1 LWFLLLGELRGYH
14 SKGSGKKALIFF
26 MVSYIDILVID
37 KGLGGVNLK
46 KKDDLE
52 PLRKEIDQI
61 DAEILKLINKRAA
74 VVMEVGKVK
83 RTTKSDYHVLD
94 REHRIYQRLTRLNQG
109 PFPTSSIRPVFK
121 EIISASLSLEHELR
135 VAYLGPEA
143 TFCHI
148 AAIQQFG
155 QSATFMQSRSLRDIF
170 NMVERGESDYGVV
183 PIENTTEGVVNPTL
197 DMFIDSQLKICAEIL
212 LEVSHHLLS
221 KKGRLEGI
229 KEIYSHAQAIAQ
241 CSSWLER
248 NVSHVPV
255 VEVFST
261 AKAAQAAAKNPKIA
275 AIAGEFAAKFYGLKP
290 IFKNIEDNPQ
300 NFTRFWVIGG
310 KSTGSTGEDK
320 TSIMLSIKDGVG
332 ALHKT
337 LRPFAKH
344 QINLTKIES
353 RPFRQRPWEYIFFID
368 LEGHTNDKN
377 VERALDE
384 VKDTAQFLKI
394 LGSYPKSESKT

>member
-1 LWFLLLGELRGYH
+1 
-14 SKGSGKKALIFF
+14 
-26 MVSYIDILVID
+26 M
-37 KGLGGVNLK
+37 K

-52 PLRKEIDQI
+52 RLRKKIDQI
-61 DAEILKLINKRAA
+61 NAEILELLNERAS
-74 VVMEVGKVK
+74 VVLEVGKVK
-83 RTTKSDYHVLD
+83 KKAKSDYHVLD
-94 REHRIYQRLTRLNQG
+94 REHKIYQKLAKLNKG
-109 PFPTSSIRPVFK
+109 PFPSSAIRPVFR

-155 QSATFMQSRSLRDIF
+155 QSATFIQSRSLRDVF
-170 NMVERGESDYGVV
+170 NMVERGESNYGVV

-197 DMFIDSQLKICAEIL
+197 DMFIDSLLKISAEIL
-212 LEVSHHLLS
+212 LGVSHHLLS
-221 KKGRLEGI
+221 KNGKLEGI
-229 KEIYSHAQAIAQ
+229 KEIYSHSQAIAQ
-241 CSSWLER
+241 CSNWLER
-248 NVSHVPV
+248 NVPDIPV
-255 VEVFST
+255 LEIFST
-261 AKAAQAAAKNPKIA
+261 AKAAQSAAKNPKIA

-290 IFKNIEDNPQ
+290 IFKNIEDNPK
-300 NFTRFWVIGG
+300 NFTRFWVIGK

-320 TSIMLSIKDGVG
+320 TSVMLSVKDGVG

-337 LRPFAKH
+337 LKPFAKH
-344 QINLTKIES
+344 KINLAKIES

-377 VERALDE
+377 VSRALDE

>member
-1 LWFLLLGELRGYH
+1 
-14 SKGSGKKALIFF
+14 
-26 MVSYIDILVID
+26 
-37 KGLGGVNLK
+37 LK
-46 KKDDLE
+46 KKEDLDC
-52 PLRKEIDQI
+52 LRKKIDKI
-61 DAEILKLINKRAA
+61 DAEILKLLNERAS
-74 VVMEVGKVK
+74 VVIEVGKLKK
-83 RTTKSDYHVLD
+83 RTKSDYHVLD
-94 REHRIYQRLTRLNQG
+94 REHRIYQRLTKLNQG
-109 PFPTSSIRPVFK
+109 PFPSSSIRPVFR
-121 EIISASLSLEHELR
+121 EIISASLSIEHELR

-143 TFCHI
+143 TFCHS

-155 QSATFMQSRSLRDIF
+155 QSATFIQSRSLRDIF
-170 NMVERGESDYGVV
+170 SMVDRGESDYGVV
-183 PIENTTEGVVNPTL
+183 PIENTTEGVINPTL

-212 LEVSHHLLS
+212 LGVSHHLLS

-229 KEIYSHAQAIAQ
+229 KEIYSHSQAIAQ
-241 CSSWLER
+241 CSGWLEQ
-248 NVSHVPV
+248 NVPTIPV

-261 AKAAQAAAKNPKIA
+261 AKAAQSAAKNPKIA

-290 IFKNIEDNPQ
+290 IFKNIEDNPK
-300 NFTRFWVIGG
+300 NFTRFWVVGR

-332 ALHKT
+332 ALHRT
-337 LRPFAKH
+337 LKPFATH

-377 VERALDE
+377 VKRALAE
-384 VKDTAQFLKI
+384 VKDTSQFLKV

>member
-1 LWFLLLGELRGYH
+1 MLEVAR
-14 SKGSGKKALIFF
+14 
-26 MVSYIDILVID
+26 V
-37 KGLGGVNLK
+37 K
-46 KKDDLE
+46 KK
-52 PLRKEIDQI
+52 
-61 DAEILKLINKRAA
+61 
-74 VVMEVGKVK
+74 
-83 RTTKSDYHVLD
+83 TKGDYHVLD
-94 REHRIYQRLTRLNQG
+94 REHKIYQKLARINKG
-109 PFPTSSIRPVFK
+109 PFPNSAIRPVFS

-155 QSATFMQSRSLRDIF
+155 QSATFIQSRSLRDIF
-170 NMVERGESDYGVV
+170 NMVEYGESDYGVV

-197 DMFIDSQLKICAEIL
+197 DMFIDSQLKICAEIF

-221 KKGRLEGI
+221 KKGKLEGI
-229 KEIYSHAQAIAQ
+229 KEIYSHSQAIAQ

-248 NVSHVPV
+248 NVPNIPV
-255 VEVFST
+255 VEIFST
-261 AKAAQAAAKNPKIA
+261 AKAAQAAAKSPKIA

-290 IFKNIEDNPQ
+290 IFRNIEDNPK
-300 NFTRFWVIGG
+300 NFTRFWVIGK

-320 TSIMLSIKDGVG
+320 TSVMLSVKDGVG
-332 ALHKT
+332 ALHRT

-344 QINLTKIES
+344 KISLTKIES
-353 RPFRQRPWEYIFFID
+353 RPSRQRPWEYIFFID
-368 LEGHTNDKN
+368 LEGHTNDRN

-384 VKDTAQFLKI
+384 VKDTSQFLKI

>member
-1 LWFLLLGELRGYH
+1 MQKKDELDRLRKKIDHINVKILELLNERASVVLEVGR
-14 SKGSGKKALIFF
+14 
-26 MVSYIDILVID
+26 V
-37 KGLGGVNLK
+37 K
-46 KKDDLE
+46 KKT
-52 PLRKEIDQI
+52 R
-61 DAEILKLINKRAA
+61 
-74 VVMEVGKVK
+74 
-83 RTTKSDYHVLD
+83 SDYHVLE
-94 REHRIYQRLTRLNQG
+94 REHKIYQKLANLNKG
-109 PFPTSSIRPVFK
+109 PFPSSAIRPVFR

-148 AAIQQFG
+148 AATQQFG
-155 QSATFMQSRSLRDIF
+155 QSATFIQSRSLRDVF

-197 DMFIDSQLKICAEIL
+197 DMFIDSQLKISAEIL
-212 LEVSHHLLS
+212 LGVSHHLLS
-221 KKGRLEGI
+221 KKGKLESI
-229 KEIYSHAQAIAQ
+229 KEIHSHSQAIAQ

-248 NVSHVPV
+248 NVPNIPV

-261 AKAAQAAAKNPKIA
+261 AKAAQAAAKSLKIA
-275 AIAGEFAAKFYGLKP
+275 AIAGEFAAKVYDLRP
-290 IFKNIEDNPQ
+290 IFRNIEDNPK
-300 NFTRFWVIGG
+300 NFTRFWVIGK

-320 TSIMLSIKDGVG
+320 TSVMLSVKDGVG

-337 LRPFAKH
+337 LKPFAKH
-344 QINLTKIES
+344 RINLAKIES

-377 VERALDE
+377 VSRALDE

-394 LGSYPKSESKT
+394 LGSYPRSESKT